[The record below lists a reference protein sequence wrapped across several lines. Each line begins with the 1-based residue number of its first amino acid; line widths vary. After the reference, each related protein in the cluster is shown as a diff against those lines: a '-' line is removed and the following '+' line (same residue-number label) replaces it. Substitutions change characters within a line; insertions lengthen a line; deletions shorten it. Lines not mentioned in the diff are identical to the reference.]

1 MKLITNIP
9 PRLEDTVVATGLARG
24 MKPGAEYTFQR
35 DVETGELVCDV
46 DDDSDAAM
54 FLALPGERFA
64 PFNEADF
71 AKAESLVDQ
80 RLRELGKDDDDDE
93 ADDDEADPNAPPIEA
108 GTPPAPAKKK
118 AKAKAA
124 PAA

>member
-24 MKPGAEYTFQR
+24 MKPGVEYTFQR

-93 ADDDEADPNAPPIEA
+93 GDDDEVDPNAPPIEA